1 MSTRTG
7 DDADSGR
14 GLLGR
19 QRNVLLEATEI
30 EIWLVLPEGE
40 GGCSASSMNRRSH
53 HNVWGPYRPVAP
65 SEYLQDPTSN
75 VSAHCVGF
83 CVGVASDGGRE
94 FGITPGQ
101 VQNY

>member
-1 MSTRTG
+1 MKLLGVDEASTRTG

-40 GGCSASSMNRRSH
+40 VGLLSVIDEPQISS
-53 HNVWGPYRPVAP
+53 
-65 SEYLQDPTSN
+65 Q
-75 VSAHCVGF
+75 CVGP
-83 CVGVASDGGRE
+83 VSPRGTLGVPPGPDIECLCALC
-94 FGITPGQ
+94 GILCGSGL
-101 VQNY
+101 